1 MSHGFPDGIVVR
13 NPPAN
18 AEDTRDVSLI
28 LRLGRA
34 PGEEKGEL
42 LQYSCLENP
51 MDIKTWWATVHGVTK
66 NWT

>member
-42 LQYSCLENP
+42 LEYSCL
-51 MDIKTWWATVHGVTK
+51 
-66 NWT
+66 